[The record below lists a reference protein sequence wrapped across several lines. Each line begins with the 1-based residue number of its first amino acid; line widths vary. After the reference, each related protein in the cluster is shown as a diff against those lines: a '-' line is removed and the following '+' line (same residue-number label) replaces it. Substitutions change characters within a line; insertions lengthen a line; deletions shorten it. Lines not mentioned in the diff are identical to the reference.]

1 MTNNAMIIDSYHDPE
16 LFKLVDKQFKKDG
29 QQQKPDAYEI
39 KLDNKSTLSATELFY
54 NGHPDLKPGE
64 SKQINTAD
72 LKPERIHATMEYTTD
87 LKTLEQKTV
96 YHLSLD
102 EKLSEWRHAVEQVPF
117 NTTKHGVAIHGELD
131 QHLSSQLNMSQNDL
145 TILALASTIASNPYF
160 KADQNTPAIIKDA
173 MAQESRIA
181 EKLFDNVSLTNEF
194 ATNMRSIGTTPD
206 LNKYYQLTQS
216 DLFHIDAYSVT
227 SHKEVIAAQQAT
239 QKNEQYEYIGLIHT
253 KDHSYPTV
261 AYITPQEYL
270 AAIEQGLKT
279 NPQNLGY
286 ETVSQDPQL
295 HKAVDDLVYKFYG
308 LSNPNPIES
317 YTEQGRP
324 TINLN
329 EANNHQISII
339 DLAKEMGFTYR
350 NTNQEGDTVMQ
361 KLIQSNENTPQIT
374 QIDLIIKN
382 ADNPLTNTVTVTY
395 GRFNDASSMEQNANF
410 NCLAQDSDFNL
421 TFKEFVALTKP
432 LNSEEIVKNIENSKQ
447 NEIVGTIH
455 YKDNNETINFTN
467 SEKYLRALSDALDTQ
482 PGNIKYQT
490 LTNDPETRKKVDDLV
505 FGLYGMENPHP
516 KEYYTQPQQQQQQQ
530 QYTTETQ
537 PKNDFNYETSSIRP
551 QQHLIEDL
559 QQKFKLE
566 PETIAK
572 FAPFMEAAHPMEKN
586 ATDKSADIVVF
597 PYVKMDDQY
606 NLKGHSQSTMS
617 GETLGEKTTNSTN
630 LPIAYEHYTQGQ
642 TIPYSQSI
650 HEATQNGGVW
660 MATTATNPQSVK
672 DVFMFNSAVDA
683 MSFYETHKNAIDLN
697 NTALISVGSLA
708 RESQVIGVAER
719 FPDAHIHTAFNN
731 TLLGKL
737 SDITV
742 VAAASIG
749 EVRFEATDKQSINFT
764 TYTDKFTLPIKE
776 VNLMSFKEHAHIK
789 DHGIN
794 YDLSDIKIHHPQYQS
809 YNADLIQHKQT
820 ERQEQHHSM
829 KL

>member
-102 EKLSEWRHAVEQVPF
+102 EKLSEWRHAAEQVPF

-308 LSNPNPIES
+308 LSNPNSIGY
-317 YTEQGRP
+317 YTSQGDRGP
-324 TINLN
+324 VTDSNNPEITIK
-329 EANNHQISII
+329 E
-339 DLAKEMGFTYR
+339 LAKKMGFTEQ
-350 NTNQEGDTVMQ
+350 NQ
-361 KLIQSNENTPQIT
+361 NENGNVIMQNTFSTVDDFSKQQT
-374 QIDLIIKN
+374 QIKLVINN
-382 ADNPLTNTVTVTY
+382 ADDPITNTVIANYKYLDGQSKLVTQDTDFHLS
-395 GRFNDASSMEQNANF
+395 FN
-410 NCLAQDSDFNL
+410 
-421 TFKEFVALTKP
+421 EFVALTKT
-432 LNSEEIVKNIENSKQ
+432 LNSEEIVKSIENSKQ

-617 GETLGEKTTNSTN
+617 GENLGEKTTNSTN

-642 TIPYSQSI
+642 TIPYTQSI
-650 HEATQNGGVW
+650 QEATQNGGVW

-672 DVFMFNSAVDA
+672 DVFMFNSAIDA

-708 RESQVIGVAER
+708 RESQILGIAER

-749 EVRFEATDKQSINFT
+749 EVKFEATDKQSINFT

-776 VNLMSFKEHAHIK
+776 INLLSFKEHAHIK
-789 DHGIN
+789 EHGIN
-794 YDLSDIKIHHPQYQS
+794 YDLSDIKIHHPQNQS
-809 YNADLIQHKQT
+809 YNADLIQHKQA

>member
-1 MTNNAMIIDSYHDPE
+1 MTNSAMIIDSYHDPE
-16 LFKLVDKQFKKDG
+16 LYKLVDKQFKKEG
-29 QQQKPDAYEI
+29 QQQWADAYEI
-39 KLDNKSTLSATELFY
+39 RLDNKSTLSATQLFY
-54 NGHPDLKPGE
+54 NGHPDLTPGE
-64 SKQINTAD
+64 TKQINTAD

-102 EKLSEWRHAVEQVPF
+102 EKFSEWRHVAEQVPF

-131 QHLSSQLNMSQNDL
+131 QHLSNQLNISQNDL
-145 TILALASTIASNPYF
+145 TVLALASTIASNPYF
-160 KADQNTPAIIKDA
+160 KADTTTPAVIKDA
-173 MAQESRIA
+173 VTQESKIA

-194 ATNMRSIGTTPD
+194 ATNMLSVGTTQD
-206 LNKYYQLTQS
+206 LNKYYLHTQS

-227 SHKEVIAAQQAT
+227 SHKEVIAAQQEALT
-239 QKNEQYEYIGLIHT
+239 QKNDQYQYVGLIHYQDNSGT
-253 KDHSYPTV
+253 SI
-261 AYITPQEYL
+261 AYTNANEYL
-270 AAIEQGLKT
+270 HAIEEGLKT
-279 NPQNLGY
+279 RPQSLGY
-286 ETVSQDPQL
+286 ETISQDPQL
-295 HKAVDDLVYKFYG
+295 HKQVDDLVYKFYG

-324 TINLN
+324 VISLN
-329 EANNHQISII
+329 EANNHQISIM

-350 NTNQEGDTVMQ
+350 NTNQEGDTIMQ
-361 KLIQSNENTPQIT
+361 KIIQPNENTQQVT

-382 ADNPLTNTVTVTY
+382 ADNPLTNIVTVEY
-395 GRFNDASSMEQNANF
+395 ARFNDSKSMTQDANF
-410 NCLAQDSDFNL
+410 NPVAQDADYHL
-421 TFKEFVALTKP
+421 PFKDFVALTKP
-432 LNSEEIVKNIENSKQ
+432 LNSEEIVKNMENRQ
-447 NEIVGTIH
+447 NEIVGTLF
-455 YKDNNETINFTN
+455 YKDTKETISYTDP
-467 SEKYLRALSDALDTQ
+467 EKYLRALSDALDTQ
-482 PGNIKYQT
+482 PNNIKYET
-490 LTNDPETRKKVDDLV
+490 LTNNPDTRQKVDDLV

-516 KEYYTQPQQQQQQQ
+516 REYYTQQQQ

-559 QQKFKLE
+559 QQKFKLD

-617 GETLGEKTTNSTN
+617 GEALGEKTTNSTN

-642 TIPYSQSI
+642 TIPYTQSI
-650 HEATQNGGVW
+650 QEATQNGGVW

-672 DVFMFNSAVDA
+672 DVFMFNSAIDA

-708 RESQVIGVAER
+708 RESQILGVAER

-742 VAAASIG
+742 IAAASIG

-776 VNLMSFKEHAHIK
+776 INLLSFKKHAHIK

-794 YDLSDIKIHHPQYQS
+794 YDLSDIKIHHPQNQS
-809 YNADLIQHKQT
+809 YNADLIQHKQE
-820 ERQEQHHSM
+820 ERQERNHSM

>member
-102 EKLSEWRHAVEQVPF
+102 EKLSEWRHAAEQVPF

-308 LSNPNPIES
+308 LSNPNSIGY
-317 YTEQGRP
+317 YTSQGDRGP
-324 TINLN
+324 VTDSNNPEITIK
-329 EANNHQISII
+329 E
-339 DLAKEMGFTYR
+339 LAKKMGFTEQ
-350 NTNQEGDTVMQ
+350 NQ
-361 KLIQSNENTPQIT
+361 NENGNVIMQNTFSTVDDFSKQQT
-374 QIDLIIKN
+374 QIKLVINN
-382 ADNPLTNTVTVTY
+382 ADDPITNTVIANYKYLDGQSKLVTQDTDFHLS
-395 GRFNDASSMEQNANF
+395 FN
-410 NCLAQDSDFNL
+410 
-421 TFKEFVALTKP
+421 EFVALTKT
-432 LNSEEIVKNIENSKQ
+432 LNSEEIIKSIENSKQ

-516 KEYYTQPQQQQQQQ
+516 KEYYTQQQQQQQQ

-617 GETLGEKTTNSTN
+617 GGNLGEKTTNSTN

-642 TIPYSQSI
+642 TIPYTQSI
-650 HEATQNGGVW
+650 QEATQNGGVW

-708 RESQVIGVAER
+708 RESQVIGIAER